1 MTTAQAVGAV
11 SREAAEWY
19 AINWQAINRNVRRLQ
34 VRIVQATKESR
45 WDRARALQRLLTH
58 SYSGKVLAVRRVTEN
73 DGKKTPGVDQEIW
86 DTPEKKTQAVHTFKR
101 RGYQSQ
107 PLRRVYI
114 PKSDGKTMRPL
125 GIPTMK
131 DRAQQALYLLALAPV
146 EETTADRNSYGFR
159 QQRSCDDAI
168 EQCFKALRSANTQWI
183 LEGDIKSCFDKISH
197 DWLLA
202 HVPMDRVILQKWLKS
217 GYMEKHVLHDMTEG
231 TPQGGIISPALA
243 NCALDGLERLL
254 QGKYPAGKRLKSL
267 GGEKPCVNLVRY
279 ADDFIITSKSNEL
292 LEGEIKPLVEQFL
305 QERGLELS
313 PTKTVITHVEQG
325 FDFLGQNVRR
335 YPNGKLLI
343 KPSKKNVK
351 TFLEGIRQTIKA
363 AHGVTAA
370 DLIDQL
376 NPKIRGWAN
385 YHRHV
390 VSKRTF
396 GRVDHTLFSSLWKWA
411 RRRHPNK
418 SPRWFKPKYFDRR
431 GNRDWSFFGE
441 TCDDEGRPTKVWL
454 YYAMSTPI
462 KRHVKVRGEAN
473 PYDPTYETYFEEREG
488 AHMLETFRGTRT
500 LRYLWYEQRGL
511 CNQCN
516 TKITRITG
524 WRLHY
529 CVPVCRVVLLVPRT
543 AFYFIP
549 SAMTGFIVS
558 VYPFRNRVSPKE
570 AFEGLELGEGKPSR
584 PVLRGP
590 GGHQAAWLLGNQ
602 LPNRRPLWSYRMVA
616 QTWRRVRPLL
626 GRAR

>member
-11 SREAAEWY
+11 PREAAEWY
-19 AINWQAINRNVRRLQ
+19 AINWPATHRNVRRLQ
-34 VRIVQATKESR
+34 VRIVQATKAKQMGR
-45 WDRARALQRLLTH
+45 VRALQRLLTH

-73 DGKKTPGVDQEIW
+73 NGKKTPGVDQEIW
-86 DTPEKKTQAVHTFKR
+86 DTPEKKTQAVHALKR

-125 GIPTMK
+125 GISTMK
-131 DRAQQALYLLALAPV
+131 DRAQQALYLLALVPV
-146 EETTADRNSYGFR
+146 AETTADRNSYGFR
-159 QQRSCDDAI
+159 QQRSCADAI
-168 EQCFKALRSANTQWI
+168 EQCFLALRSANTQWI

-202 HVPMDRVILQKWLKS
+202 HVPIDRVILRKWLKS
-217 GYMEKHVLHDMTEG
+217 GYMEKHVLHETTDG

-254 QGKYPAGKRLKSL
+254 QEKFPTGKRLKSL
-267 GGEKPCVNLVRY
+267 GGEKPCVNFVRY
-279 ADDFIITSKSNEL
+279 ADDFVITSKSKEL
-292 LEGEIKPLVEQFL
+292 LEGEIKPLVGQFL

-313 PTKTVITHVEQG
+313 PTKTVITHVEKG
-325 FDFLGQNVRR
+325 FDFLGHNVRR

-343 KPSKKNVK
+343 KPSKKNVG
-351 TFLEGIRQTIKA
+351 TFLDGIRRTIKA
-363 AHGVTAA
+363 AHGVSAA

-396 GRVDHTLFSSLWKWA
+396 GRVDYTLFSSLWKWA

-418 SPRWFKPKYFDRR
+418 SPRWFKSKYFERR

-441 TCDDEGRPTKVWL
+441 TCDDEGRPTKVRL

-462 KRHVKVRGEAN
+462 QRHVKVKGEAN

-488 AHMLETFRGTRT
+488 AHMLETFRGTHT
-500 LRYLWYEQRGL
+500 LRYLWHEQRGL
-511 CNQCN
+511 CTQCN

-529 CVPVCRVVLLVPRT
+529 CVPRVKGGSTGATNCVLLHPECHDRVHRQRLSISKPR
-543 AFYFIP
+543 
-549 SAMTGFIVS
+549 
-558 VYPFRNRVSPKE
+558 
-570 AFEGLELGEGKPSR
+570 
-584 PVLRGP
+584 
-590 GGHQAAWLLGNQ
+590 LL
-602 LPNRRPLWSYRMVA
+602 
-616 QTWRRVRPLL
+616 
-626 GRAR
+626 

>member
-1 MTTAQAVGAV
+1 MTTAKTVGAV

-19 AINWQAINRNVRRLQ
+19 AIDWRAINRNVRRLQ
-34 VRIVQATKESR
+34 VRIVQATKASR
-45 WDRARALQRLLTH
+45 WGRVRALQRLLTH

-73 DGKKTPGVDQEIW
+73 NGKKTPGVDQEIW
-86 DTPEKKTQAVHTFKR
+86 DTPEKKTQAVHALKR

-146 EETTADRNSYGFR
+146 METTADKNSYGFR
-159 QQRSCDDAI
+159 QQRSCADAI

-202 HVPMDRVILQKWLKS
+202 HVPIDRVILQKWLNS
-217 GYMEKHVLHDMTEG
+217 GYMEKHVLHETTDG

-254 QGKYPAGKRLKSL
+254 REKYPAGKRLKAL

-279 ADDFIITSKSNEL
+279 ADDFVITSKSKEL

-313 PTKTVITHVEQG
+313 PKKTVITHVERG

-351 TFLEGIRQTIKA
+351 TFLEGIRRTIKA
-363 AHGVTAA
+363 AHGMSAA

-396 GRVDHTLFSSLWKWA
+396 GRVDHSLFSSLWKWA

-418 SPRWFKPKYFDRR
+418 SPRWFKPKYLAQR

-441 TCDDEGRPTKVWL
+441 TCDDEGKPNKVWL
-454 YYAMSTPI
+454 YYAKSTPI
-462 KRHVKVRGEAN
+462 QRHVKVKGEAN
-473 PYDPTYETYFEEREG
+473 PYDPAYETYFEAREG

-511 CNQCN
+511 CTLCH

-529 CVPVCRVVLLVPRT
+529 CVSRVMGGSAGATNRVLLHPECHDRVHRQRLSVSKPR
-543 AFYFIP
+543 
-549 SAMTGFIVS
+549 
-558 VYPFRNRVSPKE
+558 
-570 AFEGLELGEGKPSR
+570 
-584 PVLRGP
+584 
-590 GGHQAAWLLGNQ
+590 LL
-602 LPNRRPLWSYRMVA
+602 
-616 QTWRRVRPLL
+616 
-626 GRAR
+626 